1 MDILYYKFYFEIINN
16 KYTQKNKK
24 LIFFLEI
31 LFCLLEFRLDDAGG
45 RLLIGRL

>member
-16 KYTQKNKK
+16 KYTNKK

-31 LFCLLEFRLDDAGG
+31 LFCLFEFRLEDAGG
-45 RLLIGRL
+45 QLLIGRL